1 MSHKYTPLS
10 IKRQHNLGI
19 RESSI
24 LTKLALRIFKV
35 EYRLCV
41 LIFWLC
47 RKPYTAIRYVIQLP
61 ELLRADAFAKHWS
74 NINADQVKS
83 PRNVGSR
90 NPLVEYIEDYGE
102 GPGVFKWNHYLDIY
116 HQYLQKFIDQGMS
129 VNQWYDLTKING
141 KVLDSNRVK
150 RDILTAYK
158 YGLKSL
164 YYIRSK
170 DRENISETITT
181 NKVTL
186 GDDIEMND
194 IPINTEMACE
204 DGACA
209 I

>member
-1 MSHKYTPLS
+1 M
-10 IKRQHNLGI
+10 
-19 RESSI
+19 
-24 LTKLALRIFKV
+24 
-35 EYRLCV
+35 
-41 LIFWLC
+41 
-47 RKPYTAIRYVIQLP
+47 AI
-61 ELLRADAFAKHWS
+61 
-74 NINADQVKS
+74 
-83 PRNVGSR
+83 
-90 NPLVEYIEDYGE
+90 
-102 GPGVFKWNHYLDIY
+102 
-116 HQYLQKFIDQGMS
+116 LQKFIDQGMS